1 MHFRHDVCDRT
12 FFDSLTAEKLVTKFS
27 KGFPKRSWVKIRPRN
42 EVLDTSVYSY
52 AALKILNPNFERVG
66 DRLKTTN
73 IKTKL
78 EALRAKLNADTQSG
92 SEQPKE
98 NYAVTMHKKHRV
110 KISTNSNYA
119 KAWRG
124 Q

>member
-1 MHFRHDVCDRT
+1 MHFKQEVCDRV

-52 AALKILNPNFERVG
+52 AALKIKNPNFERIG
-66 DRLKTTN
+66 ERLKATN
-73 IKTKL
+73 IRTKL
-78 EALRAKLNADTQSG
+78 EALKAKLNGEAQKA
-92 SEQPKE
+92 SEAPKD
-98 NYAVTMHKKHRV
+98 NYAVTMHKKRRA

-124 Q
+124 